1 MRPLS
6 LIMTNFGPYAHETI
20 DFTKFQETPLFLIS
34 GKTGSGKTTIFDG
47 LCYALFGVTSGQ
59 ERDGKMLRSDFAT
72 AADLT
77 QVSFRFSHRNREY
90 LIVRQ
95 PDQLVAK
102 KRGDGYRDQPA
113 KVTLTVY
120 QQGKE
125 IQELTKKGQVAT
137 YIQALLHL
145 DANQFAQIV
154 LLPQGEFRKFLMSDS
169 NDKEKVLRNLFG
181 TQIYE
186 RWAQVLK
193 DQRRT
198 ADKAFANANQQ
209 VTVILQQAF
218 WLPEFQDAADSAN
231 PNDVLAA
238 LQQQLPELTHQVTV
252 AEQQMQATRQSEQQ
266 QQAALTAAQQ
276 QAKWLQEQQ
285 ANQVALAALAD
296 QEPAMAAL
304 QQQIK
309 ALEWAQGV
317 QPLAQ
322 QCQQLTEQQRELEQS
337 LTTLRQ
343 QQPQYQA
350 ELSAANTRLND
361 LQAMSEQQANRQAQ
375 LHQWQ
380 ALLPLYQEIAEL
392 TEKIKATTTAA
403 DQAQQVEQQIRTKQE
418 QLTTEQTGLNEL
430 MATGG
435 KVAQELAELT
445 SQQQAQQQIQQ
456 QITTLQQQA
465 TQIKIAETDL
475 AQQQAKLTDL
485 QTTSATA
492 EANFLQVKSDWAA
505 TQIIR
510 LQQELLP
517 GQPCPVCGAVEH
529 QVVAPTQTQV
539 VSEQDYQA
547 AETTWQ
553 QAQANAA
560 RLAGQVANA
569 AENVEQQQTAWQT
582 AVATL
587 LKATT
592 TSATDLTELT
602 AIVMQTQQ
610 DLAQQLVAKQQQQ
623 GQLDQAAAQLTKL
636 KSAVTANQAALQQQ
650 QQQRQAL
657 TQQLIELKTQQQNK
671 HQQLPEA
678 FTDQAALQQQLR
690 QLQQKITLFEQSLTA
705 ATKQQQAA
713 SEASL
718 VNQTQIAEQTKQ
730 LAAVTQQLTQRQAEL
745 TQILAAASK
754 TEVQLQQ
761 LIATLP
767 QLNAQRQRLQAFNNQ
782 RLQLTTRQ
790 QSLAAQLTITTPPDL
805 AALQE
810 QLAQATAKLRE
821 QEKSYYQLKE
831 YCERDQ
837 HVIQQATTQLAGI
850 RQQMADLAELTQ
862 LAEVANGGGPQ
873 KLSLER
879 FVLQTYLR
887 EVLCVANQRLSELT
901 QDRYQFQLRA
911 ANGSFRTNTGLEIDV
926 YDDNCG
932 AIRSVHTLSGG
943 ESFIAALTL
952 ALALGEVIQQES
964 GGVEIEALFIDE
976 GFGSLDED
984 ALETALDTLETVE
997 GKHRMIGIISH
1008 VKELQERVPDQLQ
1021 VTTNGNGQS
1030 HIRYQLG
1037 FEV

>member
-77 QVSFRFSHRNREY
+77 QVSFRFSHRDREY

-186 RWAQVLK
+186 RWAQMLK

-218 WLPEFQDAADSAN
+218 WLPEFQAAADSAN

-252 AEQQMQATRQSEQQ
+252 AEQQMQATRKIEQQ
-266 QQAALTAAQQ
+266 QQAALTTAQQ

-380 ALLPLYQEIAEL
+380 ALLPLYQEVAEL

-403 DQAQQVEQQIRTKQE
+403 DQAQQVEQQVRTKQE
-418 QLTTEQTGLNEL
+418 
-430 MATGG
+430 
-435 KVAQELAELT
+435 
-445 SQQQAQQQIQQ
+445 
-456 QITTLQQQA
+456 
-465 TQIKIAETDL
+465 
-475 AQQQAKLTDL
+475 
-485 QTTSATA
+485 
-492 EANFLQVKSDWAA
+492 
-505 TQIIR
+505 
-510 LQQELLP
+510 
-517 GQPCPVCGAVEH
+517 
-529 QVVAPTQTQV
+529 
-539 VSEQDYQA
+539 
-547 AETTWQ
+547 
-553 QAQANAA
+553 
-560 RLAGQVANA
+560 
-569 AENVEQQQTAWQT
+569 
-582 AVATL
+582 
-587 LKATT
+587 
-592 TSATDLTELT
+592 
-602 AIVMQTQQ
+602 
-610 DLAQQLVAKQQQQ
+610 
-623 GQLDQAAAQLTKL
+623 
-636 KSAVTANQAALQQQ
+636 
-650 QQQRQAL
+650 
-657 TQQLIELKTQQQNK
+657 
-671 HQQLPEA
+671 
-678 FTDQAALQQQLR
+678 
-690 QLQQKITLFEQSLTA
+690 
-705 ATKQQQAA
+705 
-713 SEASL
+713 
-718 VNQTQIAEQTKQ
+718 
-730 LAAVTQQLTQRQAEL
+730 
-745 TQILAAASK
+745 
-754 TEVQLQQ
+754 
-761 LIATLP
+761 
-767 QLNAQRQRLQAFNNQ
+767 
-782 RLQLTTRQ
+782 
-790 QSLAAQLTITTPPDL
+790 
-805 AALQE
+805 
-810 QLAQATAKLRE
+810 
-821 QEKSYYQLKE
+821 
-831 YCERDQ
+831 
-837 HVIQQATTQLAGI
+837 
-850 RQQMADLAELTQ
+850 
-862 LAEVANGGGPQ
+862 
-873 KLSLER
+873 
-879 FVLQTYLR
+879 
-887 EVLCVANQRLSELT
+887 
-901 QDRYQFQLRA
+901 
-911 ANGSFRTNTGLEIDV
+911 
-926 YDDNCG
+926 
-932 AIRSVHTLSGG
+932 
-943 ESFIAALTL
+943 
-952 ALALGEVIQQES
+952 
-964 GGVEIEALFIDE
+964 
-976 GFGSLDED
+976 
-984 ALETALDTLETVE
+984 
-997 GKHRMIGIISH
+997 
-1008 VKELQERVPDQLQ
+1008 
-1021 VTTNGNGQS
+1021 
-1030 HIRYQLG
+1030 
-1037 FEV
+1037 